1 MAQTTQQEQ
10 ISPELYQTTL
20 ERLHLYAV
28 SLEDMR
34 ACCDPEVAQDG
45 QVEIDLTTESESRQS
60 ETEFLVFITYRL
72 RGIREQ
78 ESLLEIDAK
87 YRIVFTTAIPVPKG
101 FFEVYRDLNLSLT
114 TMPYFRE
121 LVTSITGRMEIP
133 TLTLPYQI
141 YAAPQQELE
150 SQKTEKDTD
159 EMPSRRERK
168 PRNKKGSANEE

>member
-1 MAQTTQQEQ
+1 MAQATQEGQ

-20 ERLHLYAV
+20 ERLHLQAV
-28 SLEDMR
+28 SLEEVR

-45 QVEIDLTTESESRQS
+45 QVEIDLTTESTSRQS
-60 ETEFLVFITYRL
+60 ETEFLVFITYHL

-87 YRIVFTTAIPVPKG
+87 YRLIFNTAAPVPKG
-101 FFEVYRDLNLSLT
+101 FFEVFQDLNLGLT

-121 LVTSITGRMEIP
+121 LVTSITGRMGIP

-141 YAAPQQELE
+141 HVAPQQEVE
-150 SQKTEKDTD
+150 GQKKAPAE
-159 EMPSRRERK
+159 EMSSRKQRK
-168 PRNKKGSANEE
+168 PRLKKVAEHEK